1 MSVSRLLVLAVL
13 IVGAACSAPPANPV
27 SRHNVLLVTI
37 DTLRADR
44 VSSAIAPNIERL
56 ATRGLRFT
64 NARTVAPLTLPAH
77 VSIMTGQLPS
87 THGVRVNGVARDLGL
102 STLAS
107 RMKQAGYKT
116 SAVIGAFVLDRRFG
130 LASGFDAYDD
140 FIHRDPAG
148 ADRLEAERP
157 AREIIDRALREVSS
171 LTASSQPWFLWVH
184 LYDPH
189 APYSAPRQP
198 EAPALPYDAEVR
210 YADAELGRLIQA
222 IDASPAAATT
232 TIIVAGDHGE
242 GLGEHGE
249 TTHGMLLFESTLRVP
264 LVVSVPGGAPESRDD
279 PVSLIDIAPTVIALA
294 GAPSDPAMLGRN
306 LLDDRDVGRE
316 IYAET
321 EYPAVAGWR
330 PARSLIQDRFKLISA
345 GTVRLYDLSNDTS
358 EENNLAA
365 TRAQTVAAMASRL
378 DTLGAARPGT
388 APATRAPDA
397 DTAAR
402 LRALGYV
409 ATSPA
414 AQPSTTTADA
424 ADHTAAWTAFE
435 RALSARTSG
444 QHAESRRLLAELT
457 QRYPNATVFEMT
469 YAQVLTETGQHA
481 AALNALRGLVRKWPN
496 DATLYHELAAAAHA
510 AGQHDEALRGERAAL
525 TIDPSLAAAH
535 NGLGLLLTGPADAV
549 TAAAAFEQAVK
560 LDPTNGHYR
569 SNLGNARRTLGDL
582 DGARQAYEQALAR
595 DATIAD
601 AANGLGVVL
610 VQQKRPSEA
619 VPWFERA
626 IAEDAGFLE
635 ARLNLAIALHESG
648 QRDRALLQYREV
660 ERTAP
665 PGTREREAAHALR
678 KQLESR

>member
-1 MSVSRLLVLAVL
+1 MSASRPVVFVLLIAA
-13 IVGAACSAPPANPV
+13 AACSTRPLDQA
-27 SRHNVLLVTI
+27 SRHNVLLVTV

-44 VSSAIAPNIERL
+44 VSPASAPNIERL
-56 ATRGLRFT
+56 ASRGLRFT

-77 VSIMTGQLPS
+77 VSIMTGQLPP
-87 THGVRVNGVARDLGL
+87 THGVRVNGVARDLGP

-116 SAVIGAFVLDRRFG
+116 SAVVGAFVLDRRFG

-140 FIHRDPAG
+140 FIHREPAG

-157 AREIIDRALREVSS
+157 AREVIHRALQEVSS
-171 LTASSQPWFLWVH
+171 LVASSQPWFLWIH

-189 APYSAPRQP
+189 APYAAPRQP
-198 EAPALPYDAEVR
+198 ETPASPYDAEVR
-210 YADAELGRLIQA
+210 YADAELGRLLQA

-232 TIIVAGDHGE
+232 AIIVAGDHGE

-264 LVVSVPGGAPESRDD
+264 LVVSVPGAAPERRDD
-279 PVSLIDIAPTVIALA
+279 PVSLIDVAPTVMALA
-294 GAPSDPAMLGRN
+294 GAPKDPAMPGRN
-306 LLDDRDVGRE
+306 LLDQGDAERE
-316 IYAET
+316 VYAET

-330 PARSLIQDRFKLISA
+330 PGRSLIQDRFKLISA
-345 GTVRLYDLSNDTS
+345 GSVRLFDLSNDAS

-365 TRAQTVAAMASRL
+365 TRTQTIAAMAARL
-378 DTLGAARPGT
+378 ETLGAAKPG
-388 APATRAPDA
+388 APATPAPDA

-414 AQPSTTTADA
+414 SQPSTSTADA
-424 ADHTAAWTAFE
+424 ADHTAAWASFE

-444 QHAESRRLLAELT
+444 EHVESRRLLAELT
-457 QRYPNATVFEMT
+457 QRYPNATVFETT

-481 AALNALRGLVRKWPN
+481 AALNALRGLVRRWPN
-496 DATLYHELAAAAHA
+496 DASLYHELAAAAHA
-510 AGQHDEALRGERAAL
+510 AGKHDEALRAERAAL
-525 TIDPSLAAAH
+525 TVDPSLAAAH
-535 NGLGLLLTGPADAV
+535 NGLGLLLTNPADAAA
-549 TAAAAFEQAVK
+549 AAAAFEQAVK

-569 SNLGNARRTLGDL
+569 SNLGNVRRTLGDL

-595 DATIAD
+595 DSTIAD
-601 AANGLGVVL
+601 AANGLGVIL
-610 VQQKRPSEA
+610 VQQKRASEA
-619 VPWFERA
+619 VQWFERA
-626 IAEDAGFLE
+626 IAQDAGFLE
-635 ARLNLAIALHESG
+635 AQLNLAIALHESG
-648 QRDRALLQYREV
+648 QRDRALSQYREV

-665 PGTREREAAHALR
+665 RGTREREAARALR